1 MKLISFAILFIIIS
15 ILTSFAL
22 PLYKDVEAIENCANK
37 QMGEKYYKR
46 NMQARLYELQDLL
59 KKDKEYLNYFIK
71 CEEESIKH
79 PKTFEFLYGY

>member
-1 MKLISFAILFIIIS
+1 
-15 ILTSFAL
+15 
-22 PLYKDVEAIENCANK
+22 
-37 QMGEKYYKR
+37 MGEKYYKR